1 LRIEDR
7 ARKEDRKIEPQQGLN
22 LVARSCFSAR
32 SSILTPRSYAW
43 FAASAAIAILLSLA
57 PSAHAQ
63 HIHRHVWIPPEPTPF
78 EKFVSAAVMV
88 GVYGWIFLLG
98 SIIGSYLNVV
108 AYRLPKGKP
117 LFWPPSSCPSCGS
130 RIKIRDNVPV
140 LGWILLNGKCRNCS
154 QPISPR
160 YPIVEAVV
168 GFLFLMLAM
177 VELFTDGANIPF
189 RTPRTGA
196 SVVTTLLFPDPLL
209 IATYLFH
216 ATWLSTVVAIVLI
229 DWDASPQPVR
239 SILSWMATIALIAVV
254 IEPRLLP
261 VKLASVPWAEGRLG
275 TAVQSL
281 VGLFGGLTIGWL
293 RAKRTIDGSAL
304 VLAVTGAY
312 FGWQA
317 VLVTAIYMIVLIKL
331 VELLTWMRIFKSR
344 PPLSL
349 LAGIGA
355 LVNLLFWESI
365 AAKLRDTLS

>member
-1 LRIEDR
+1 MKHL
-7 ARKEDRKIEPQQGLN
+7 AAN
-22 LVARSCFSAR
+22 LVF
-32 SSILTPRSYAW
+32 LVTL
-43 FAASAAIAILLSLA
+43 FAASA
-57 PSAHAQ
+57 AHAQ

-88 GVYGWIFLLG
+88 GVYCWIFLLG

-154 QPISPR
+154 QPISAR

-216 ATWLSTVVAIVLI
+216 ATWLSTVVAIALI
-229 DWDASPQPVR
+229 DWDGSPQPAL
-239 SILSWMATIALIAVV
+239 SILGWMGTIALIAVA

-261 VKLASVPWAEGRLG
+261 VKLAQMPWAEGRMW
-275 TAVQSL
+275 AVAQSL
-281 VGLFGGLTIGWL
+281 TGLFGGFTLGWF

-317 VLVTAIYMIVLIKL
+317 VLVTVIYKIILLAFVECL
-331 VELLTWMRIFKSR
+331 VWANILKFR
-344 PPLSL
+344 PPMSL
-349 LAGIGA
+349 LAAMGA
-355 LVNLLFWESI
+355 LVNLLFWELI
-365 AAKLRDTLS
+365 TGKLLGALP